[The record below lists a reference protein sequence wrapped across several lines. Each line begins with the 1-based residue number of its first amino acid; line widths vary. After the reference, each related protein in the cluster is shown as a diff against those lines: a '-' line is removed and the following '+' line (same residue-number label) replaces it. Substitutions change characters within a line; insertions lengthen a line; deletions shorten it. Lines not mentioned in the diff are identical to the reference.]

1 VSLGLI
7 ANTSCAKLDIYYPYF
22 LLYFYYSKM
31 GIFGQRLFCG
41 FFTTIFCGFFTTV
54 FAVTGENSLLT

>member
-1 VSLGLI
+1 
-7 ANTSCAKLDIYYPYF
+7 
-22 LLYFYYSKM
+22 M
-31 GIFGQRLFCG
+31 GISGQRLFCG